1 MFIKRLWQ
9 AAYRLYALRGQVTA
23 GRDLHLGLGT
33 IVDATHSLTIGDDV
47 YIGKGCTVEVNGHI
61 GDGVLIANRVG
72 LVGRNDH
79 DYRAV
84 GSPMRRCPWIGEE
97 RFDPSLRSELVVE
110 DDVWIGYG
118 AIVLSGVTVG
128 RGSIVAAGSVVVHDV
143 APYSIVAGVPARP
156 VGRRF
161 TAGEIEAHEMQ
172 VYGRRVTPVSG
183 FETRPYAGD
192 GAEREHVFRAA

>member
-9 AAYRLYALRGQVTA
+9 AMYRLYAVRGQVRM
-23 GRDLHLGLGT
+23 GRGLHLGLGT
-33 IVDATHSLTIGDDV
+33 VVDATRSLSIGNDV
-47 YIGKGCTVEVNGHI
+47 YIGKGCTVEVDGRI
-61 GDGVLIANRVG
+61 GNGVLIANRVG

-84 GSPMRRCPWIGEE
+84 GLPMRRCPWIGDAG
-97 RFDPSLRSELVVE
+97 FDESLRQDLVIE

-128 RGSIVAAGSVVVHDV
+128 RGAIVAAGSVVVRDV
-143 APYSIVAGVPARP
+143 EPYAIMAGVPARP

-161 TAGEIEAHEMQ
+161 SPPEIARHEMAL
-172 VYGRRVTPVSG
+172 YGRAVTAASTI
-183 FETRPYAGD
+183 ETRPAGGD
-192 GAEREHVFRAA
+192 GEERAHVFRAA

>member
-9 AAYRLYALRGQVTA
+9 AMYRLYAVRGQVRM
-23 GRDLHLGLGT
+23 GRGLHLGLGT
-33 IVDATHSLTIGDDV
+33 VVDATRSLSIGNDV
-47 YIGKGCTVEVNGHI
+47 YIGKGCTVEVDGRI
-61 GDGVLIANRVG
+61 GNGVLIANRVG

-84 GSPMRRCPWIGEE
+84 GYPMRRCPWIGDA
-97 RFDPSLRSELVVE
+97 RFDEQLRSELVVE

-128 RGSIVAAGSVVVHDV
+128 RGAIVAAGSVVVHDV
-143 APYSIVAGVPARP
+143 DPYAIVAGVPARP

-161 TAGEIEAHEMQ
+161 NDSEIGVHEE
-172 VYGRRVTPVSG
+172 VIYGRRVTPLSR
-183 FETRPYAGD
+183 FETSAHAGD
-192 GAEREHVFRAA
+192 GAERQHVVRTA